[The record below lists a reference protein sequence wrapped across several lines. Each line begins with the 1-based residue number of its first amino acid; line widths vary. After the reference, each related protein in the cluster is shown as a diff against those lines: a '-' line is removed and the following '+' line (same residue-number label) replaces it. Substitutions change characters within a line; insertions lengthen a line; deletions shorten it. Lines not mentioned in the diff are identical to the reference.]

1 MHIGWSNYFN
11 MLDFQLKVQSYK
23 SYNNK
28 YMIASI
34 QTTNTEVFPF
44 ISVLVLKLLS
54 QKSLVYKQ
62 KKTIETLK

>member
-1 MHIGWSNYFN
+1 MHTGWSNYFN
-11 MLDFQLKVQSYK
+11 MLDFQLKVQSCK

-54 QKSLVYKQ
+54 QKSFVYKQ